1 MTFDFDFDLS
11 VLDQAD
17 TTDRAASAEEQ
28 ASLVLLKKILQS
40 DYNSEFAQWQ
50 KFHRNITG
58 CFLSYI
64 ALCDIHSWSACQ
76 DFLNAKMLEIRRQFF
91 YKDRTSKKY
100 LQLPN
105 SLSIGVWKELFKNMK
120 ISEQKNSQNNDMKES
135 LAILCASLPCQVGHG
150 DMLGI
155 TAINCF
161 GVRLELTFSD
171 LGCMVGMLDGTGD
184 TKVDLAKL
192 ITLDLCLP
200 GWPWQK
206 TTLRCEVGSA
216 NMEISFKNLE
226 MLIEAQALQPAN
238 DPQTDLLS
246 LCHVVK
252 QFMQQKIQRERQFLS
267 SLTHVLLNED
277 ELNTQLH
284 QSAQEMQKNL
294 RQEVIALQEHVEQL
308 DKFCDQLD
316 VELEFFFPHYVKD
329 GKLVQARKKDLERL
343 FHADERNVGVVEC
356 MKNHD
361 KKINIDVSGCFG
373 DDFKSI
379 PEINQND
386 QEAIHQCQKL
396 AEQGNPESQFEL
408 GQMYQEVKKN
418 YNEAVHWYKK
428 AAEQGHAGA
437 QYCLGD
443 MYKKGRGV
451 KKDDMKAATWWK
463 KSAEQGNSKGQHAIG
478 LCYCK
483 GEGVVKDFLEGYKWY
498 KKSADQGSA
507 DAQYDIGVMYLFGYG
522 MPKNYDEAY
531 QWFIKAAN
539 QNHAMAQSNL
549 GVMYISGQGASKDD
563 NKALHWFTRSAK
575 QGCADGQFNLGM
587 MYAKGIGIGRSSK
600 HASNWLR
607 KAALQGHVEAK
618 VALRNLK

>member
-1 MTFDFDFDLS
+1 MTFDFSFDLS
-11 VLDQAD
+11 VLDQAA
-17 TTDRAASAEEQ
+17 TTGKIANAEEQ
-28 ASLVLLKKILQS
+28 ARLVLLKNFLQS
-40 DYNSEFAQWQ
+40 DGGPELAPWQ
-50 KFHRNITG
+50 QLRQIFTDS
-58 CFLSYI
+58 FLSYV
-64 ALCDIHSWSACQ
+64 ALCDTDGWLLCR
-76 DFLNAKMLEIRRQFF
+76 DFINNTLLEIKQQLC
-91 YKDRTSKKY
+91 YKDYTPKKRLHLDY
-100 LQLPN
+100 
-105 SLSIGVWKELFKNMK
+105 SLSVGVWQELFQK
-120 ISEQKNSQNNDMKES
+120 IKIQEQANVTETDVGEH
-135 LAILCASLPCQVGHG
+135 LATLCASVPCQVSHG
-150 DMLGI
+150 EVFGI
-155 TAINCF
+155 AAINCF
-161 GVRLELTFSD
+161 GVRIELQVSD
-171 LGCMVGMLDGTGD
+171 LVCMVGMINGAENA
-184 TKVDLAKL
+184 KVNLEKL
-192 ITLDLCLP
+192 ITLDIRSP
-200 GWPWQK
+200 GWAWK
-206 TTLRCEVGSA
+206 TIILQCEDGPA
-216 NMEISFKNLE
+216 ETEMSFKNLE
-226 MLIEAQALQPAN
+226 REISAQSLQQVN
-238 DPQTDLLS
+238 DPYTDLLG

-252 QFMQQKIQRERQFLS
+252 QFMQQKIQQERQLLS

-277 ELNTQLH
+277 ELNTQLQ

-294 RQEVIALQEHVEQL
+294 RQEVAALQDHAEQL

-316 VELEFFFPHYVKD
+316 VELKFFFPHYVKD

-396 AEQGNPESQFEL
+396 AERGNPESQFEL
-408 GQMYQEVKKN
+408 GRMYQEVRKN

-587 MYAKGIGIGRSSK
+587 MYAKGIGIGRNSK
-600 HASNWLR
+600 HASNWLS